1 MKILPSK
8 IKRRDFLKIGS
19 MVASGLMLS
28 TPTQGKRIFFNRTLG
43 QSQLEPNP
51 VLAKLGF
58 KNTDRVLIAQLDDLG
73 TCQSN
78 MSAYAGLTGAGNI
91 SSTAVMTPC
100 IWFPLVAHLARTN
113 PGLDMGLQMTLTSE
127 WDTIRWR
134 PISTVDPK
142 SGLLDADGLYP
153 KSVTDLPSS
162 MDQTILTQE
171 FDAQI
176 NRALKMGVR
185 LTHLDS
191 HQSIAFDPRFT
202 DLFYQFA
209 KKYQLPLVF
218 LRPDPARWDG
228 SSWMNSGW
236 ITEGLG
242 FADQFEQAGLPLL
255 DSITDQSFSPVG
267 SRISDI
273 QKFITQLP
281 SGLHLIRIHAAN
293 HTPEIEAMTPDW
305 AGYVA
310 DLNTWIG
317 SDLKSFIQKAGVK
330 TIGWAPIK
338 ALMKAV

>member
-8 IKRRDFLKIGS
+8 IKRRDFLKVSS
-19 MVASGLMLS
+19 MVASGLILS
-28 TPTQGKRIFFNRTLG
+28 TPAQGKKVFFNRTLG
-43 QSQLEPNP
+43 QSQLQPNP

-58 KNTDRVLIAQLDDLG
+58 KNTDKVLIAQLDDLG

-78 MSAYAGLTGAGNI
+78 MSAYTDLTNAGNI
-91 SSTAVMTPC
+91 NSAAVMAPC
-100 IWFPLVAHLARTN
+100 IWFPLVAHIARTT
-113 PGLDMGLQMTLTSE
+113 PGLDTGLQLTLTSE

-153 KSVTDLPSS
+153 KNVAGLPSTI
-162 MDQTILTQE
+162 DQTILGRE

-176 NRALKMGVR
+176 NRALHMGVK

-202 DLFYQFA
+202 DLFSQFA

-218 LRPDPARWDG
+218 LRPDPSQWD
-228 SSWMNSGW
+228 SSTWMNAGW
-236 ITEGLG
+236 IIEGLN
-242 FADQFEQAGLPLL
+242 FATQFEQAGVPLL
-255 DSITDQSFSPVG
+255 DSITDLTLSSPL
-267 SRISDI
+267 SRVSDV
-273 QKFITQLP
+273 KNFITQLP

-305 AGYVA
+305 AGYFA
-310 DLNTWIG
+310 DLNAWI
-317 SDLKSFIQKAGVK
+317 SADLKSFIEKAGVK
-330 TIGWAPIK
+330 TIGWAPIQ
-338 ALMKAV
+338 ALMKAG